1 MSRLLLRSLL
11 ILSPVALTILAKRNM
26 RHYARHSTT
35 KTGSRGED
43 RGALLNGCYCCCC
56 GWDGTELHI
65 AIAYILDT
73 SRILDW
79 FQLPTVNW
87 WIGFLLSV
95 LDSGFYCVPTQIGFD
110 FELISLDDSELIFVL
125 LIVLSFGTRS
135 IIRFIIDT
143 LIDWQ
148 LVHPYLI
155 ALGIVLW
162 LDCLVWLLL
171 GIDGIATM
179 YYPELLLHCDYYCRF
194 IDWLLLLDVL
204 RIWLLNGTPNWIANV
219 ETADLIVTGN
229 TTVIW
234 IGI

>member
-95 LDSGFYCVPTQIGFD
+95 LDSGFYCVPTQIG
-110 FELISLDDSELIFVL
+110 LILNWYRWMILNWYLCCWLYCHLVREALFGLSLI
-125 LIVLSFGTRS
+125 
-135 IIRFIIDT
+135 
-143 LIDWQ
+143 
-148 LVHPYLI
+148 
-155 ALGIVLW
+155 LW
-162 LDCLVWLLL
+162 LIGNWFIRIWLLL
-171 GIDGIATM
+171 GLCYGWIAWFDCCWGLM
-179 YYPELLLHCDYYCRF
+179 VLLLCTTRSCYC
-194 IDWLLLLDVL
+194 
-204 RIWLLNGTPNWIANV
+204 
-219 ETADLIVTGN
+219 IVI
-229 TTVIW
+229 TTVDSLIDCYCLMCCGFDCSMVLQ
-234 IGI
+234 IGLLMLKLLI